1 MTPGREP
8 GKAAGVRPP
17 GGESRTA
24 RRLRRLRRLGASS
37 SLPAVLLF
45 LAFAAVFGYGHHRG
59 GFFRLPANDR
69 ITFDNL
75 ALAESLFSERGP
87 ARFYRLTLD
96 DDGAVTPEWHNR
108 FPLGGHLL
116 LKGATAVFGG
126 GFAADLLAARVLM
139 LAFMA
144 GAASA
149 AYLSLRRLTGNAWI
163 ALTATLLGFSSYYQ
177 HYADLVA
184 TDGAPDLFGFLLT
197 FHGLVVF
204 AQERR
209 FRQLLVKTAAALFLG
224 WHALALIAV
233 WALAGVAAAGR
244 RAAVEGGPVRL
255 RGRNG
260 LALVRAALRSRHLT
274 LGAAALVFAG
284 AMLTFQFAAEY
295 YGSER
300 ETAVGDLPSY
310 RSMLYRTGRD
320 DAFNER
326 HAAALAW
333 RPFLEQQ
340 FHRLGRMVVPYALP
354 GYASALDD
362 APGEPFAWQGIAIG
376 ASAAALSL
384 IGAWFAPGGRS
395 FFVLALSGF
404 VWAIAMRNQTAFHDF
419 EALYYIGVPLASWSL
434 VLLFIARRSSG
445 VLVRL
450 ASVPALL
457 VFLVSGVRTVESGY
471 DAWERDW
478 LDRVVRDFEEIRP
491 ITAGRIVFVP
501 PRLYRSAAFGGSGA
515 FSWYLAG
522 SVLVER
528 EIHRG
533 AAELALDDVRRPGP
547 ALLSPGNSE
556 VFLYRTGDGEAPGRG
571 PTAGER
577 TDPPEAA
584 RGAPTARAAAEDGPA
599 SLAASPGGTRRNADA
614 WRAALRA
621 IRSGE
626 AGPPAL
632 RGPFDLYLRGRE
644 LLYFREPCAPEDV
657 RADFLLHL
665 FDHDRVGRGAR
676 RDFENRDFEFRGVG
690 VVEEDACLAVV
701 RLPERRI
708 ASVRTGQ
715 WAAGEPASWTGV
727 ARVDFERHRAAL
739 ESIVSGQAG
748 PPAARGTFDLYR
760 DGRRLLYHREDCR
773 EEDVEADFF
782 LDLHPSEV
790 ESLPP
795 RRREEGFEDLHFP
808 FSNHGV
814 VLDGQCLLLVT
825 VPDYGIRRL
834 ATGQFAAG
842 GGALW
847 QVEIE
852 PGR

>member
-8 GKAAGVRPP
+8 GEAAGVLPP
-17 GGESRTA
+17 GGGSRTA
-24 RRLRRLRRLGASS
+24 RHLRRLGASS
-37 SLPAVLLF
+37 SRPAVLLF
-45 LAFAAVFGYGHHRG
+45 LALAAVFAYGHHRG

-69 ITFDNL
+69 ITFDHL
-75 ALAESLFSERGP
+75 ALAESLFSGRGP

-116 LKGATAVFGG
+116 LKGATAAFGG
-126 GFAADLLAARVLM
+126 GLAADLLAARVLM

-144 GAASA
+144 GAALA
-149 AYLSLRRLTGNAWI
+149 AYLSLRRLTGSAWI
-163 ALTATLLGFSSYYQ
+163 ALTATLLGFSTYYQ

-204 AQERR
+204 AQEGR
-209 FRQLLVKTAAALFLG
+209 FRQLLVKTAVALFLG

-233 WALAGVAAAGR
+233 WILAGAAAEGR
-244 RAAVEGGPVRL
+244 RAVVEAGTGRL
-255 RGRNG
+255 RWRSGP
-260 LALVRAALRSRHLT
+260 ALVRRALRSRRLA
-274 LGAAALVFAG
+274 LGAAALAFAG

-295 YGSER
+295 YGSGR
-300 ETAVGDLPSY
+300 ETAVGDLPSF

-320 DAFNER
+320 EAFNER

-362 APGEPFAWQGIAIG
+362 APREPFAWEGIAIG

-384 IGAWFAPGGRS
+384 VGAWFAPGGRS

-434 VLLFIARRSSG
+434 VSMFIARRSSG
-445 VLVRL
+445 VLIRL
-450 ASVPALL
+450 ASVPAAV

-478 LDRVVRDFEEIRP
+478 SDRVVRDFEEIRP
-491 ITAGRIVFVP
+491 VTAGRIVFVP

-533 AAELALDDVRRPGP
+533 AAEFALDDVRRPGP
-547 ALLSPGNSE
+547 ALLSPGNRE
-556 VFLYRTGDGEAPGRG
+556 LFLYRIGDGAAPGRE

-584 RGAPTARAAAEDGPA
+584 SEAPTARAGAEDDPA
-599 SLAASPGGTRRNADA
+599 SPAAFPRGTRRNADA
-614 WRAALRA
+614 RRAALRA

-626 AGPPAL
+626 IGPPAL

-644 LLYFREPCAPEDV
+644 LLYFKEPCAPEDV
-657 RADFLLHL
+657 RAAFLLHL
-665 FDHDRVGRGAR
+665 FDHDRVGGGAR
-676 RDFENRDFEFRGVG
+676 RDFDNRDFEFRGVG
-690 VVEEDACLAVV
+690 VLEEDACLAAV

-715 WAAGEPASWTGV
+715 WVAGEPASWTGV

-739 ESIVSGQAG
+739 EAIISGQAG

-782 LDLHPSEV
+782 LDLYPSEV
-790 ESLPP
+790 ESLLPG
-795 RRREEGFEDLHFP
+795 RREEGFEDLHFP
-808 FSNHGV
+808 FANHGV

-834 ATGQFAAG
+834 TTGQFAPG
-842 GGALW
+842 GGPLW
-847 QVEIE
+847 QVEVE